1 MIINCNKCNKDFKVD
16 NSLIPENGRL
26 LQCGHCKNEWFFKP
40 NISSKNKDLYN
51 NNLTKINEFMN
62 QDSSSS
68 LDNSN
73 KIKLKENKS
82 NLSIINNDKK
92 LETNKKNNYMNVLNY
107 LIIFII
113 TFAAIILIVDTFKIN
128 LSKINPKIIPAL
140 DNLYAIFFDLK
151 LFLKDLFY

>member
-40 NISSKNKDLYN
+40 NIRSKNKDLYN

-92 LETNKKNNYMNVLNY
+92 LDTNKKNNFMNVLNY
-107 LIIFII
+107 LIIF
-113 TFAAIILIVDTFKIN
+113 
-128 LSKINPKIIPAL
+128 
-140 DNLYAIFFDLK
+140 
-151 LFLKDLFY
+151 